1 MKSKKIIFKCFESYK
16 YKLLIILLFNIVG
29 TVLIIF
35 NTKITGKYVDVLTTK
50 ISKEGV
56 LHYISVLILLN
67 FAIVLFQIF
76 IGYFTSKIQTKLVF
90 EINYLMLKHIKKL
103 SLDYF
108 KDKDSFY
115 VNQRINTD
123 SNSIVSFFMFTY
135 VKVATS
141 SISLFILFYL
151 LFKLDLYL
159 ALFVALCIAIFFSI
173 YKITKDY
180 LYKKTLVF
188 KEAQNRLFS
197 VMGQQLNNIVYI
209 KLNVLYDKLDKIFLQ
224 SFSPFFKKTMNFLKI
239 NIVFSSTG
247 TIINTIYSIF
257 LYIYGGFS
265 VIQGSLTIGEFI
277 VIQGYYNLILKKV
290 SELANILK
298 QYPDAKVSYNR
309 LIEIL
314 NINKEANGNKHIKHI
329 DEIKLEKIGI
339 KFNNKPLFNNVS
351 CILKKG
357 NIYLIDGENGV
368 GKTTL
373 LKCILGLYTD
383 KIEGNIFFNRI
394 NIKEV
399 DMYTVRKRNMSL
411 VDQESEFFFDSIK
424 DNFEELGDEFDFSK
438 FTQYIKKFNLN
449 ISKSEV
455 EINKKNCLSGGE
467 KQKLAIIKSIIK
479 SSDILF
485 LDEPSSALD
494 VKSVD
499 ILKKEILNFKNRKI
513 IIIISH
519 DKRIRDIA
527 DIVIKL

>member
-16 YKLLIILLFNIVG
+16 YKLIVILLFNIVG

-35 NTKITGKYVDVLTTK
+35 NTKLTGKYIDVLSSK
-50 ISKEGV
+50 ISKEDF
-56 LHYISVLILLN
+56 LHYIAILILLN
-67 FAIVLFQIF
+67 LTIVLFEIF
-76 IGYFTSKIQTKLVF
+76 IGYFISKIQTELVF

-103 SLDYF
+103 PLDYF

-123 SNSIVSFFMFTY
+123 SNSIVTFFMSTY
-135 VKVATS
+135 IKVATS
-141 SISLFILFYL
+141 SISLLILFYL
-151 LFKLDLYL
+151 LFKLDLFL
-159 ALFVALCIAIFFSI
+159 ALFIVFCIAIFFLI
-173 YKITKDY
+173 YKISKEC

-197 VMGQQLNNIVYI
+197 VMGKQLNNIVYI

-224 SFSPFFKKTMNFLKI
+224 SFSPFFKKAMGFLKI

-265 VIQGSLTIGEFI
+265 VIQGNLTIGEFI
-277 VIQGYYNLILKKV
+277 VIQGYYNLVLKKV

-314 NINKEANGNKHIKHI
+314 NINKEINGNKHIKHI
-329 DEIKLEKIGI
+329 DEIKLEKVGI
-339 KFNNKPLFNNVS
+339 KFNNNSLFNNIS
-351 CILKKG
+351 CTLKKG

-373 LKCILGLYTD
+373 MKCILGLYTD
-383 KIEGNIFFNRI
+383 KIEGNILFNRI
-394 NIKEV
+394 NIKEL
-399 DMYTVRKRNMSL
+399 DMYTVRKQNISL
-411 VDQESEFFFDSIK
+411 VDQEAEFFFDSIK
-424 DNFEELGDEFDFSK
+424 DNYEELGDEFDFYK
-438 FTQYIKKFNLN
+438 FVHYVEKFKLN

-455 EINKKNCLSGGE
+455 EVHKKNCLSGGE

-494 VKSVD
+494 VRSVD
-499 ILKKEILNFKNRKI
+499 ILKKEILNFKDRKI

>member
-56 LHYISVLILLN
+56 LYYISVLILLN

-224 SFSPFFKKTMNFLKI
+224 SFSPF
-239 NIVFSSTG
+239 
-247 TIINTIYSIF
+247 
-257 LYIYGGFS
+257 
-265 VIQGSLTIGEFI
+265 
-277 VIQGYYNLILKKV
+277 
-290 SELANILK
+290 
-298 QYPDAKVSYNR
+298 
-309 LIEIL
+309 
-314 NINKEANGNKHIKHI
+314 
-329 DEIKLEKIGI
+329 
-339 KFNNKPLFNNVS
+339 
-351 CILKKG
+351 
-357 NIYLIDGENGV
+357 
-368 GKTTL
+368 
-373 LKCILGLYTD
+373 
-383 KIEGNIFFNRI
+383 
-394 NIKEV
+394 
-399 DMYTVRKRNMSL
+399 
-411 VDQESEFFFDSIK
+411 
-424 DNFEELGDEFDFSK
+424 
-438 FTQYIKKFNLN
+438 
-449 ISKSEV
+449 
-455 EINKKNCLSGGE
+455 
-467 KQKLAIIKSIIK
+467 
-479 SSDILF
+479 
-485 LDEPSSALD
+485 
-494 VKSVD
+494 
-499 ILKKEILNFKNRKI
+499 
-513 IIIISH
+513 
-519 DKRIRDIA
+519 
-527 DIVIKL
+527 